1 MPVKIL
7 HLNFTGCLLIISD
20 SAETMQAFLEYFDE
34 NYGGAEEYIR
44 RHVGLSDEDIA
55 TIKNNIL
62 IPGQIL

>member
-7 HLNFTGCLLIISD
+7 HLNFTGFLLITSD
-20 SAETMQAFLEYFDE
+20 SAETMHAFLKYFDE

-44 RHVGLSDEDIA
+44 RHVGLSDEDIT

-62 IPGQIL
+62 IPGQLP